1 MVQKTPLIQPRKDI
15 QTVTSEGKSVKKRIE
30 GVVLRSAVTLP
41 DERGTICE
49 IYNPAWGVHPEDLVY
64 VYEVTIRPTYVKGW
78 VVHELQDDRIFVSYG
93 TLRFVLFDNRPDSPT
108 YKLINDFTIGEHN
121 RALITIPKGV
131 FHAVQNV
138 DIKDSMFVNMPTRP
152 YDHANPDK
160 RRLPLV
166 NDLIPFS
173 FERQIGGE

>member
-1 MVQKTPLIQPRKDI
+1 MKKIAPRKDV
-15 QTVTSEGKSVKKRIE
+15 QTVTPEGKSVKKLID
-30 GVVLRSAVTLP
+30 GVVVRPAVTLP
-41 DERGTICE
+41 DARGTICE
-49 IYNPAWGVHPEDLVY
+49 IYNPAWGVHPDALVY
-64 VYEVTIRPTYVKGW
+64 VYQVTIRPGHIKGW

-93 TLRFVLFDNRPDSPT
+93 TMRFVLFDNRKDSPT
-108 YKLINDFTIGEHN
+108 YRSINDICIGEQN

-138 DIKDSMFVNMPTRP
+138 GTSDSMFVNMPTRP

-173 FERQIGGE
+173 FETPQGGE